1 MSQPRNV
8 LLLIGSPR
16 GERSNSHAIGKFLVD
31 KLEEKGLVSE
41 EAFATR
47 SVNTRE
53 GTEKLLKS
61 VDNADIIVLA
71 TPLYVDSFPSP
82 TIKALELIHEHRKA
96 VLPTKSQLLVA
107 IMNSGFPEKEHMDIA
122 FKIIRNFAQASN
134 FKWGGGIRVG
144 WGMALNSEP
153 LNEKKGMT
161 RKLTRG
167 LSLASINLSTGQ
179 PISEEAED
187 LASTL
192 FVPLFLAKTMT
203 RLFGNRD
210 WNKQAKENNA
220 NAKMY
225 DRPYELN
232 RQEADT
238 ERAPRG
244 KSETQKK
251 ADFQKNQETGGK
263 FS

>member
-16 GERSNSHAIGKFLVD
+16 GERSNSYAIGKFLVD
-31 KLEEKGLVSE
+31 KLGEKGLVSE

-47 SVNTRE
+47 SVNTSE

-61 VDNADIIVLA
+61 IDNADIIVLA

-96 VLPTKSQLLVA
+96 VLPAKSQLFVTL
-107 IMNSGFPEKEHMDIA
+107 MNSGFPEKEHMDIA
-122 FKIIRNFAQASN
+122 IKIIRNFAQASN

-161 RKLTRG
+161 RKLTAG
-167 LSLASINLSTGQ
+167 LSLASVNLSEGQ
-179 PISEEAED
+179 PMSEKAED

-192 FVPLFLAKTMT
+192 FVPLFLAKSMT
-203 RLFGNRD
+203 RLFGNRG
-210 WNKQAKENNA
+210 WNKLAKENNA

-232 RQEADT
+232 QQEAST
-238 ERAPRG
+238 EHAPRG
-244 KSETQKK
+244 KSETQNKETYKRIKK
-251 ADFQKNQETGGK
+251 TGAK

>member
-41 EAFATR
+41 EAFVTHL
-47 SVNTRE
+47 VNSRE

-71 TPLYVDSFPSP
+71 TPLYVDSLPSP
-82 TIKALELIHEHRKA
+82 TIKAMELIHEHQKA
-96 VLPTKSQLLVA
+96 MFPTKSQMLVA
-107 IMNSGFPEKEHMDIA
+107 IINSGFPEKEQMDIA
-122 FKIIRNFAQASN
+122 LKIIRNFTQASN

-153 LNEKKGMT
+153 LNGKKGMT
-161 RKLTRG
+161 RKLTAG
-167 LSLASINLSTGQ
+167 LSLAAVNLSEGQ
-179 PISEEAED
+179 PMSEKAEE

-192 FVPLFLAKTMT
+192 FFPLFVAKSMS
-203 RLFGNRD
+203 RLFGNRG
-210 WNKQAKENNA
+210 WNKLAKENNA

-232 RQEADT
+232 RRET
-238 ERAPRG
+238 GSESVLRG

-251 ADFQKNQETGGK
+251 ADLQENQENWRK
-263 FS
+263 I

>member
-1 MSQPRNV
+1 MSQPRSV

-16 GERSNSHAIGKFLVD
+16 GEVSNSHAIGKFLVN

-41 EAFATR
+41 EAFVTR

-53 GTEKLLKS
+53 GTERLLKS
-61 VDNADIIVLA
+61 VYNADIIVLA
-71 TPLYVDSFPSP
+71 TPLYVDSFPFP

-96 VLPTKSQLLVA
+96 VLPTKPQLLVTV
-107 IMNSGFPEKEHMDIA
+107 INSGFPEKEHMDIA
-122 FKIIRNFAQASN
+122 IKIIRNFAQASN

-161 RKLTRG
+161 RKLKAG
-167 LSLASINLSTGQ
+167 LSLASVNLSEGQ
-179 PISEEAED
+179 PMSEEAEK

-192 FVPLFLAKTMT
+192 FVPLFVAKTMT

-210 WNKQAKENNA
+210 WNKLAKENNA
-220 NAKMY
+220 KGKMF
-225 DRPYELN
+225 DMPYEFN
-232 RQEADT
+232 RQKEET
-238 ERAPRG
+238 QNVPRG
-244 KSETQKK
+244 KSETQNK
-251 ADFQKNQETGGK
+251 ASLQENK
-263 FS
+263 EYWRKI

>member
-16 GERSNSHAIGKFLVD
+16 IEKSNSHAIGKFLVE

-41 EAFATR
+41 EAFVT
-47 SVNTRE
+47 SSINTRE

-61 VDNADIIVLA
+61 IDNADVIVLA

-82 TIKALELIHEHRKA
+82 TIKALELINEHRKA
-96 VLPTKSQLLVA
+96 ISPAKLQLFVT
-107 IMNSGFPEKEHMDIA
+107 IVNSGFPEKEQMDIA
-122 FKIIRNFAQASN
+122 FKIIRNFVQALN
-134 FKWGGGIRVG
+134 FTWGGGIRVG
-144 WGMALNSEP
+144 WGMALNGEP

-167 LSLASINLSTGQ
+167 LSLASIDLSTGQ
-179 PISEEAED
+179 PISEEAEE

-192 FVPLFLAKTMT
+192 FIPLFLAKTMT
-203 RLFGNRD
+203 RLFGNRG
-210 WNKQAKENNA
+210 WNKLAKENNA

-232 RQEADT
+232 LPETDPNS
-238 ERAPRG
+238 APRDKG
-244 KSETQKK
+244 ETQKRSEL
-251 ADFQKNQETGGK
+251 QNNQENWRRI
-263 FS
+263 